1 MKGLA
6 IVILAAGLG
15 TRMKSSIV
23 KVLHPLAGRPML
35 LYALDGVLSLKPEK
49 AVVVLGHQADEVAK
63 VLPEGVTTAIQK
75 EQLGTAHAVM
85 AGLLRLKGFSGTLMV
100 VSGDAPLLGAE
111 TFKRLITRHRS
122 AHADVS
128 VLTARLDDPT
138 GYGRIIRDGKDI
150 SRIVEQKDASQA
162 ERAITEINTGT
173 YCFEAGAL
181 RAAIK
186 QVRSDNAQKE
196 FYLTDIAAIVSGRG
210 GKVIGVLTDKP
221 EEALGINSRADLAG
235 AEKTLRQ
242 RINTRLMESG
252 VTILDPEATY
262 IEAGAIIGRDTVI
275 HPGNFIAGNTV
286 IGEGCVLLPGNLIS
300 DSTLK
305 DKVVVKG
312 YSIITHSS
320 VDEGASVGPFSHLR
334 PGSRVGK
341 NARVGNFVELKKTLM
356 AEGAK
361 ASHLSY
367 LGDAV
372 IGRRVNI
379 GAGTIT
385 CNYDGFDKF
394 QTVIED
400 DVFVGSDTQFVAP
413 VRVGRGA
420 VIAAGTTVTED
431 VPGDSLAIAR
441 TPQTNRAN
449 WAKKQRERKG
459 KK

>member
-1 MKGLA
+1 VKGLA
-6 IVILAAGLG
+6 VLVLAAGMG
-15 TRMKSSIV
+15 TRMKSSLV

-85 AGLLRLKGFSGTLMV
+85 AGLGRLKGFSGTLMV

-122 AHADVS
+122 AHAEVS

-138 GYGRIIRDGKDI
+138 GYGRIIRDGKGV
-150 SRIVEQKDASQA
+150 SMIVEQKDASQA

-186 QVRSDNAQKE
+186 QVRSNNTQKE
-196 FYLTDIAAIVSGRG
+196 FYLTDIAAIVAGKG
-210 GKVIGVLTDKP
+210 GKVIGVPTDKP
-221 EEALGINSRADLAG
+221 EEALGINSRADLAC

-286 IGEGCVLLPGNLIS
+286 IGKGCVLLPGNLIS

-320 VDEGASVGPFSHLR
+320 VDEDASVGPFSHLR
-334 PGSRVGK
+334 PGSRVGT

-356 AEGAK
+356 GEGAK

-400 DVFVGSDTQFVAP
+400 DVFVGSDTQFIAP